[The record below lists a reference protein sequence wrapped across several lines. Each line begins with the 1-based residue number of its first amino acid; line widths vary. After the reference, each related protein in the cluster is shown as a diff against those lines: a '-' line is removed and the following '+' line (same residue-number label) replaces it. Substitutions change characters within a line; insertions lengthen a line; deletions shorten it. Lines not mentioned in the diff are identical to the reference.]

1 MRRDINFNKLREEII
16 EELDENNEIVL
27 STSLANRVT
36 SRTVSYANDVLVIYF
51 TSWEHNKKI
60 LQINANPKVALTLN
74 RIQIEGKAEILGIVT
89 ESDYEEI
96 KRIQIE
102 GKAEILGIVT
112 ESDYEEIKAI
122 FRKKYSEKY
131 IDTFFTKPEMIL
143 VKIIPTSI
151 VKFININKR
160 FHFQVLDLINKNACQ
175 MRLEDKDHPK
185 FPL

>member
-1 MRRDINFNKLREEII
+1 MPKKDLDSPEAIRKMRRDINFNKLREEII

-96 KRIQIE
+96 K
-102 GKAEILGIVT
+102 
-112 ESDYEEIKAI
+112 AI

>member
-1 MRRDINFNKLREEII
+1 LPKKDLDSPEAIRKMRRDINFNKLREEII

-96 KRIQIE
+96 K
-102 GKAEILGIVT
+102 T
-112 ESDYEEIKAI
+112 I

-151 VKFININKR
+151 VKFINIKKR